1 MSSDPSSADHV
12 TGQVT
17 GHRLT
22 PAEMKAKLLY
32 FYQQTNS
39 LNFSVFDQMLSADF
53 VNYGVAGFPDLH
65 GPAEFRELYERFLEG
80 LPDLHFSPTYM
91 VAENDIVFL
100 RGTLS
105 GTHSGNLMGM
115 APATH
120 KRLAWTGTSVYRF
133 NDQGIITARWE
144 EWDVMGMMQ
153 QAGIIPTPPGQ
164 ESVAPST
171 TPEQDPTATDSD
183 PAKVAHNRALMQRF
197 IEEVWNQ
204 KNLEVADEV
213 FATNATSPDA
223 AMLPDGPDGVKIIAG
238 MFFEA
243 FPDFHM
249 EIDFLAAEGDR
260 VAAHFVQGGTHQGP
274 LFGIPATGKTVS
286 FGEMGILRL
295 EGGKVVES
303 FYNTDMM
310 GLMQQLGMG
319 GPS

>member
-1 MSSDPSSADHV
+1 MNAEPHR
-12 TGQVT
+12 TM
-17 GHRLT
+17 GHSLT

-32 FYQQTNS
+32 FYEQTNS
-39 LNFSVFDQMLSADF
+39 LNFSVFDEMLSPDF
-53 VNYGVAGFPDLH
+53 VNYGVAGFPDLQ
-65 GPAEFRELYERFLEG
+65 GPAEFRGLYERFLTG
-80 LPDLHFSPTYM
+80 MPDLRFDPTFM
-91 VAENDIVFL
+91 VAEGDIVFL

-115 APATH
+115 APATN

-133 NDQGIITARWE
+133 DGQGIITARWE
-144 EWDVMGMMQ
+144 EWEVLGMMQ
-153 QAGIIPTPPGQ
+153 QAGVIPTPPGQ
-164 ESVAPST
+164 ESVPPST
-171 TPEQDPTATDSD
+171 TPEPKPLATDTD
-183 PAKVAHNRALMQRF
+183 PARVASNRALMERF

-204 KNLEVADEV
+204 KRLEVADEI
-213 FATNATSPDA
+213 FAPHAISPDA
-223 AMLPDGPDGVKIIAG
+223 ATLPPGPAGVKIIAG

-274 LFGIPATGKTVS
+274 LFGIPATGNKVR

-295 EGGKVVES
+295 ENGQVVES

-310 GLMQQLGMG
+310 GLMQQLGVG
-319 GPS
+319 AAQG